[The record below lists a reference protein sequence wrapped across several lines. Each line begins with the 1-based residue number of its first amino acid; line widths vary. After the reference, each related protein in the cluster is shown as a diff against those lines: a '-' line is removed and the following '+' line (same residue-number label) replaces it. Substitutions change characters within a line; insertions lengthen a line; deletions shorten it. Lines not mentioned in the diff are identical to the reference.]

1 MGQSVRA
8 RQLVLWLVNHAT
20 ALDQARL
27 RRDHS
32 KAMATAAEQKTSR
45 IRLLDVTDGSPLP
58 HAPALLSS
66 VPFGWRGVII
76 EWHRLV
82 PQELPEHSVDGH
94 GLSISTGAQPIQ
106 FGWKDGG
113 RRRDGLLNPGE
124 FHLLT
129 HGDFNTPRWMQT
141 FDEVTVVLDR
151 QFVSDVVRDG
161 LPPDRIAFVTQ
172 RSASDVTIAEYAS
185 AFRSELADQCPH
197 GSLFADTLTIGFTLH
212 LLSRYAVA
220 KPRVPLPHG
229 KLSAW
234 QLRGVVDFIHSHLD
248 GDLSL
253 VALADIARVSPFHF
267 ARQFRATVGSP
278 PHQFVLR
285 QRIQRSLHLIKRGK
299 LPLAQIAVAAGFH
312 DQAHFTRTFRRVLG
326 TTPAEYA
333 RR

>member
-1 MGQSVRA
+1 LTTPGSS
-8 RQLVLWLVNHAT
+8 AT
-20 ALDQARL
+20 IPV
-27 RRDHS
+27 
-32 KAMATAAEQKTSR
+32 AMATGAKPMASGVK
-45 IRLLDVTDGSPLP
+45 LLDATSGRALP

-66 VPFGWRGVII
+66 VPFEWRGVIV
-76 EWHRLV
+76 EWHRLL
-82 PQELPEHSVDGH
+82 PQELPEHYVDGH

-129 HGDFNTPRWMQT
+129 HGDVNTPRWMQT

-172 RSASDVTIAEYAS
+172 RSARDVTVAGYAS
-185 AFRSELADQCPH
+185 AFRSELADQCPR
-197 GSLFADTLTIGFTLH
+197 GSLYAETLTIGFTLH

-220 KPRVPLPHG
+220 RPRVPRPRG

-234 QLRGVVDFIHSHLD
+234 QLRAVVDFIHAHLD
-248 GDLSL
+248 DEVPL

-267 ARQFRATVGSP
+267 AREFRATVGSS

-285 QRIQRSLHLIKRGK
+285 QRIQRSLHLMKCGR
-299 LPLAQIAVAAGFH
+299 LPLAQIAVTVGFH
-312 DQAHFTRTFRRVLG
+312 DQAHFTRAFRRVIG
-326 TTPAEYA
+326 TTPAQYSG